1 MIQEVQT
8 GTAKLFGIT
17 NNGSA
22 IAISAF
28 ATFVAQSIDLADNTR
43 IKEEQDETDYDV
55 TLIAT
60 NQNIEGRLTIEPAGA
75 TRAAAAAVAV
85 FLTPLSAIQLSNFK
99 LSALNSNYWIYMGK
113 ERIMLNFQDAA
124 KIELPVRLYA
134 NAAQAQALA
143 TTVLDD
149 V

>member
-1 MIQEVQT
+1 MIAEIQT

-17 NNGSA
+17 NNGTQ

-60 NQNIEGRLTIEPAGA
+60 TQNIEGRLTIEPSGT
-75 TRAAAAAVAV
+75 TRTAAVAVSV
-85 FLTPLSAIQLSNFK
+85 FLTPLAAVQLSNFK
-99 LSALNSNYWIYMGK
+99 LTALNSANWIYMGK

-134 NAAQAQALA
+134 NATQAAALA
-143 TTVLDD
+143 TTVSG
-149 V
+149 